1 MEINSLT
8 NKIDVNLEII
18 SNLINSSIQIVV
30 SYAGQVLGA
39 TIILIIGF
47 YLAGKLSKL
56 IRKKL
61 GVFDKIDPLIVP
73 IIGNIIR
80 YGIIIITLIAVL
92 GQFGVQTTSIIAVLG
107 AAIEESEIISPP
119 LKSINT
125 LSSNTYVMA
134 VKPPFQPTVQ
144 LHVTSAVSMS
154 DMKVNFVL
162 SIQFFLLIS
171 RSFNL

>member
-56 IRKKL
+56 VRKKL
-61 GVFDKIDPLIVP
+61 GVFDKIDPLINSKSP
-73 IIGNIIR
+73 KINEKTKKALTIFLGSK
-80 YGIIIITLIAVL
+80 IANKY
-92 GQFGVQTTSIIAVLG
+92 
-107 AAIEESEIISPP
+107 EINP
-119 LKSINT
+119 
-125 LSSNTYVMA
+125 
-134 VKPPFQPTVQ
+134 
-144 LHVTSAVSMS
+144 
-154 DMKVNFVL
+154 
-162 SIQFFLLIS
+162 
-171 RSFNL
+171 